1 MADHTIN
8 VRIGATITDL
18 TRELNQAQSR
28 LEDFGSRLSSMGQ
41 NIAVGFGAMTA
52 GLGAVVGSSIK
63 EAMNFEQQMSN
74 VKAVSGATSA
84 EMAKLSKL
92 AEDLGA
98 KTKYSAVEAGQGIEE
113 LMKAGVST
121 ADILNGG
128 LAGAL
133 DLATA
138 GELDLSEAAEIAST
152 ALNAFRNDNL
162 SVTDAANMLAGAANA
177 SATDVHEL
185 RYGLSMVSAVASGV
199 GLSFK
204 DTSTALAVFAQNGLK
219 GSDAGTS
226 LKTMLLNLEPTTKSA
241 YETMVDLGIVTKKGA
256 NLFYDAHGNVKSLAQ
271 ISQVLQDKLKG
282 LTSQEKQVALKTMF
296 GTDAIRAANIMMEE
310 GAKGADAMWKSM
322 SKVTAA
328 EVAAE
333 KMNNLAGQIE
343 ILSGSTATAKK
354 AIGDALK
361 PALTEIIKF
370 LNRLVEGFNSLS
382 PQMKKFIAYGL
393 AIATVLTGFVA
404 AVGVALMFIGSAASG
419 IGALST
425 GLGILAG
432 RLNMTRGALLL
443 TMGQFALISAA
454 AIALGVA
461 LVYAYKHSDVI
472 REKITALGEA
482 ISRKVSPMVDKLT
495 KLFKGLAETLTG
507 DFTQGSIALHN
518 LLPPSV
524 ADVVVKGVAII
535 RGAFEDLKKTITD
548 AFNGDFSGLAEF
560 IPNIIGIIIGGI
572 PGLMVAGSKYL
583 PAIAKGIEQN
593 MPKILE
599 TATKAVD
606 SFVNMIVKNLPKV
619 LESGVKIIEG
629 LLDGFT
635 KALPGILS
643 SATQIINSLV
653 QAFVTLIPP
662 LVGAGVL
669 IITSLIQGI
678 VEALPQIITAA
689 TTMLTTLIN
698 TIVSLLPQIIQ
709 AGIQILNSLIT
720 GIIQVLPQLI
730 EATLQLILAIANAII
745 ENLPTIINAGI
756 QILMSLIEGI
766 VQVLPQLIEAAIYLV
781 VSIAMALIE
790 NLPKIIDAGIQLLLA
805 LIDGILQNLPQL
817 IEAAIELIF
826 AIAQALIE
834 HLPEILDAGMQI
846 LMAVVDGIMQ
856 MLPELF
862 SVGMEIVGE
871 IAGAIIDNSGQIFD
885 VGADIV
891 NGLWEGIDSMKGWL
905 NTQIGGFVDSVTGS
919 FKSFFG
925 IHSPSRLFRDE
936 IGKFLPMG
944 LALGIQRNIGVVKA
958 AANEMANAALI
969 NPQSYA
975 FNPSMALGGGTLG
988 TVKYAV
994 ESGSGVDPK
1003 QQQPIVIESV
1013 FVVDSEELGRMT
1025 ESAVSAEQGKKIT
1038 ITNYMRG
1045 E

>member
-1 MADHTIN
+1 MA
-8 VRIGATITDL
+8 L
-18 TRELNQAQSR
+18 
-28 LEDFGSRLSSMGQ
+28 
-41 NIAVGFGAMTA
+41 GFGAAATGMAA
-52 GLGAVVGSSIK
+52 GLSATVAKSAEFDTAMRKAGAIAGATGSDFQKMRDSALELGASTTQTSSQVA
-63 EAMNFEQQMSN
+63 EAMTELAAKGFDANKIIGAMPGIIAAAE
-74 VKAVSGATSA
+74 ASG
-84 EMAKLSKL
+84 
-92 AEDLGA
+92 EDL
-98 KTKYSAVEAGQGIEE
+98 
-113 LMKAGVST
+113 
-121 ADILNGG
+121 
-128 LAGAL
+128 AL
-133 DLATA
+133 TSDTIT
-138 GELDLSEAAEIAST
+138 S
-152 ALNAFRNDNL
+152 ALNAFNL
-162 SVTDAANMLAGAANA
+162 KATESGRIADVLAMTANKSAAGMTSLQYAFKYAAGPAAQLGISLEELSAATGIMVDAGLAG
-177 SATDVHEL
+177 E
-185 RYGLSMVSAVASGV
+185 
-199 GLSFK
+199 
-204 DTSTALAVFAQNGLK
+204 Q
-219 GSDAGTS
+219 AGTTLRS
-226 LKTMLLNLEPTTKSA
+226 ALLRL
-241 YETMVDLGIVTKKGA
+241 VDPPK
-256 NLFYDAHGNVKSLAQ
+256 
-271 ISQVLQDKLKG
+271 
-282 LTSQEKQVALKTMF
+282 
-296 GTDAIRAANIMMEE
+296 RAANTLEDLGVTTVDQKGNFRSLKDIIGQLQKGMAGMTDAQKSAALASIFGTEAVTGMMAVVSKGPDALGEFTKELENSSGAAAKTAKQMKE
-310 GAKGADAMWKSM
+310 GIGGSL
-322 SKVTAA
+322 
-328 EVAAE
+328 EH
-333 KMNNLAGQIE
+333 
-343 ILSGSTATAKK
+343 LSGAFESFATT
-354 AIGDALK
+354 IGDQLAPYVSAAADK
-361 PALTEIIKF
+361 IANLTE
-370 LNRLVEGFNSLS
+370 RFNKLS
-382 PQMKKFIAYGL
+382 DGTKKFIAVTAAVVTGL
-393 AIATVLTGFVA
+393 VAFIAISAASVTAVASFSSSLGALATVLRT
-404 AVGVALMFIGSAASG
+404 
-419 IGALST
+419 
-425 GLGILAG
+425 
-432 RLNMTRGALLL
+432 TRKALLL
-443 TMGQFALISAA
+443 TMFQFTLGIGAVIALAA
-454 AIALGVA
+454 AFAYVYKNSDMIRGKLQDLGNKLGQKVTPVVKN
-461 LVYAYKHSDVI
+461 L
-472 REKITALGEA
+472 TA
-482 ISRKVSPMVDKLT
+482 
-495 KLFKGLAETLTG
+495 LFKGLAETLTG

-524 ADVVVKGVAII
+524 ANVVVKGVAII

-606 SFVNMIVKNLPKV
+606 SFVNMIVKNLPKI

-643 SATQIINSLV
+643 SATQIINSFV
-653 QAFVTLIPP
+653 QALVTLIPP

-689 TTMLTTLIN
+689 TTMLTTLVN

-730 EATLQLILAIANAII
+730 EAALQLILALANALI

-905 NTQIGGFVDSVTGS
+905 NTQIGGFVDSVTDS

-925 IHSPSRLFRDE
+925 IHSPSRLFRNE

-944 LALGIQRNIGVVKA
+944 LALGIERNIGVVKA

-975 FNPSMALGGGTLG
+975 VNPSLALGGGTLG

-1045 E
+1045 D